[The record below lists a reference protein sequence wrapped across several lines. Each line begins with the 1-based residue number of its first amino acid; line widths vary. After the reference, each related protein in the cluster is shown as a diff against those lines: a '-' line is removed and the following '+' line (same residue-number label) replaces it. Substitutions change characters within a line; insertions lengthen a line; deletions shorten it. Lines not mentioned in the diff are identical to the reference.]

1 MTRVLLVDDEPEL
14 LDVWSFA
21 LEYAGY
27 EVARAHDGRA
37 ALIVVER
44 QVPDLLVTDLMMP
57 GMNGEDLCR
66 AMRENPAWMSVPI
79 MLHTSAHVV
88 TTGSPALWNAVLRK
102 PARMEAFLTTVAR
115 LTQR

>member
-21 LEYAGY
+21 LEFAGY
-27 EVARAHDGRA
+27 EVARAYDGQT
-37 ALIVVER
+37 ALLAVER

-66 AMRENPAWMSVPI
+66 AMRANPAWESVPI
-79 MLHTSAHVV
+79 VLHTSAHVV
-88 TTGSPALWNAVLRK
+88 STGSPALWNAVLRK
-102 PARMEAFLTTVAR
+102 PAQMDAFLTTVAR